1 MENLF
6 NLADKLRNLRDEK
19 DGFTA
24 MLKEINGEIE
34 SVESELSE
42 AMTESECSNF
52 TRGDKQFILTTTT
65 RWSPETDCKDELYEA
80 LKANDYEHL
89 FSVNSQTLAKFV
101 KEQIEETADEK
112 GVTHIPEWLSGLV
125 KSYDDVG
132 ITVKKVNKK

>member
-34 SVESELSE
+34 SVEQELSDT
-42 AMTESECSNF
+42 MTESECPNF

-65 RWSPETDCKDELYEA
+65 RWSAETEQKEA
-80 LKANDYEHL
+80 LYVALKSQGYEHL

-101 KEQIEETADEK
+101 KEQIEETADEQ
-112 GVTHIPEWLSGLV
+112 GVTHIPDWLSGLV

-132 ITVKKVNKK
+132 ITMKKVNKK